1 MKTPICDFVKEY
13 GRSGLVRAHMPG
25 HKGVGDM
32 EHLDITE
39 ISGADSLYDAN
50 GIIKESEKN
59 ASALFGADTLY
70 GTEGSSQCI
79 KAMLYLAC
87 ICGEKRGEK
96 PLILAAR
103 NVHRAFISAAAL
115 IDFDVTWL
123 YAQDNK
129 GYISCEIT
137 PKAVERGIKENNP
150 TAVYITSP
158 DYLGNIQDIKGI
170 GAVCKKYNVPLLVDN
185 AHGAY
190 LKFLPQGSAHP
201 MDMGATMCTD
211 SAHKTLPVL
220 TGGAY
225 LHINK
230 SATCVF
236 KENAKDAMALFGS
249 TSPSYLILQSLDKA
263 NVYIETHKIR
273 LGGFLPKIKALKE
286 RLTQIGFTLIGD
298 EPLKITVDAK
308 KFGYSGEELAARL
321 LKGGV
326 MCEFADNDY
335 TVLMLTQE
343 NSGDIELILKV
354 FEGIE
359 KRPEICE
366 NPPLP
371 SLAERVMDIKTA
383 TFNQSET
390 IPAEKSEGRVIA
402 DCSVGCPPAVPILVS
417 GEIINKSAIE
427 FFKYYGIKKIKVIKE

>member
-1 MKTPICDFVKEY
+1 MRTPICDFVKEY
-13 GRSGLVRAHMPG
+13 GKSGFVRAHMPG

-39 ISGADSLYDAN
+39 ITGADSLYEAD

-59 ASALFGADTLY
+59 AGELFGADTFY
-70 GTEGSSQCI
+70 GVEGSSQCI

-87 ICGEKRGEK
+87 VYGEKRGEK
-96 PLILAAR
+96 PIILAAR
-103 NVHRAFISAAAL
+103 NVHKAFISAAAL
-115 IDFDVTWL
+115 IDFQVAWL
-123 YAQDNK
+123 CPEDNK
-129 GYISCEIT
+129 GYLSCIIT
-137 PKAVERGIKENNP
+137 PEAVEKSILKNKP

-158 DYLGNIQDIKGI
+158 DYLGNIQDVKGI
-170 GAVCKKYNVPLLVDN
+170 GAVCKKYNLPLLVDN

-190 LKFLPQGSAHP
+190 LKFLPKSAHP
-201 MDMGATMCTD
+201 MDLGATICTD

-230 SATCVF
+230 TATCTF
-236 KENAKDAMALFGS
+236 KENAKEAMALFGS

-263 NVYIETHKIR
+263 NVYLETHKIR

-286 RLTQIGFTLIGD
+286 KLIEMGFALVGD

-308 KFGYSGEELAARL
+308 KFGYSGETLAKEL
-321 LKGGV
+321 LKNGI
-326 MCEFADNDY
+326 MCEFADKDY

-343 NSGDIELILKV
+343 NSGDIDLILKA

-359 KRPEICE
+359 KRPEIKE
-366 NPPLP
+366 ISPIP
-371 SLAERVMDIKTA
+371 SLPQRAMDTKTA
-383 TFNQSET
+383 IFSISET
-390 IPAEKSEGRVIA
+390 ILAEKSEGRVMA
-402 DCSVGCPPAVPILVS
+402 DCSVGCPPAVPIAVS

-427 FFKYYGIKKIKVIKE
+427 CFKYYGIDKIKVVKE